1 MHVLMMALY
10 AAITAVVLA
19 AIESKSDTMRER
31 VMHGLKIF
39 GYFMGHRPAAL
50 VGALS
55 PSLVTGPMRPSL
67 RSSP

>member
-19 AIESKSDTMRER
+19 AIEPKTDTTRDR

-39 GYFMGHRPAAL
+39 GYFMGIGL
-50 VGALS
+50 LLS
-55 PSLVTGPMRPSL
+55 WILFPIPW
-67 RSSP
+67 